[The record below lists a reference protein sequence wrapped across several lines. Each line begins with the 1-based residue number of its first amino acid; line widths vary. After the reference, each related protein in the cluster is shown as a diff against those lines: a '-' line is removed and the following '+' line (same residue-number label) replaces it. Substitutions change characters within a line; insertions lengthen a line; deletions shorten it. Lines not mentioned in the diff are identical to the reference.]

1 MQARL
6 KAGWVSEADLA
17 PPPPPETAEADAR
30 GAGLTEHAHRMIAQA
45 EGAPAEE
52 TDRGPHGRERERLCA
67 VTRTVQPV
75 SEMIRFVVG
84 PSGEAVADLKS
95 KLPGRGIWV
104 TATREALGERSSA
117 KFSRA
122 GSSGRC
128 ACRPTSSSVSS
139 NCCCA
144 PSSTPWPS
152 PARPVWSPQAS
163 PGPKPRSR
171 TARFWRL
178 LHAAEASP
186 QGMRKLAAAWRRQ
199 QEEAPALV
207 VGFLTSAQLDLALN
221 RPNVVHAALLAG
233 PASETFLARCRR
245 LERFRTGDQHPEA
258 VVAAP
263 NSTRRGL

>member
-1 MQARL
+1 
-6 KAGWVSEADLA
+6 
-17 PPPPPETAEADAR
+17 
-30 GAGLTEHAHRMIAQA
+30 MIAQA

-75 SEMIRFVVG
+75 SDMIRFVIG
-84 PSGEAVADLKS
+84 PNGEAVADLKS

-104 TATREALGERSSA
+104 TATREALGEAIKRKAFARGFKRQVRVPSDFVERTEQLLLRSVLDA
-117 KFSRA
+117 LAIAGKAGLVAAGFTRAATAFSDGQVLA
-122 GSSGRC
+122 
-128 ACRPTSSSVSS
+128 
-139 NCCCA
+139 
-144 PSSTPWPS
+144 
-152 PARPVWSPQAS
+152 
-163 PGPKPRSR
+163 
-171 TARFWRL
+171 F

-186 QGMRKLAAAWRRQ
+186 QGVRKLAAAWRRQ
-199 QEEAPALV
+199 QDEAPTLV

-263 NSTRRGL
+263 NSNPAGTVTA